1 MKNVYEVLRQK
12 EADRQRIE
20 SEIEALR
27 VVIPLLEEKSNQAE
41 SDRGQYARDA
51 SSDTKATAEPVNEGE
66 RAPGGS
72 WWKLAS
78 H

>member
-1 MKNVYEVLRQK
+1 MKDVYEVLRQK
-12 EADRQRIE
+12 EADRLRIQ

-27 VVIPLLEEKSNQAE
+27 IVIPLLDEKMNQTDLNGGRQAE
-41 SDRGQYARDA
+41 ESSTDA
-51 SSDTKATAEPVNEGE
+51 NDAVETVNNGDKAS
-66 RAPGGS
+66 GGG

>member
-12 EADRQRIE
+12 EADILRIQ

-27 VVIPLLEEKSNQAE
+27 IVIPLLDEKSNQVE
-41 SDRGQYARDA
+41 SESGRQAGDLSEDA
-51 SSDTKATAEPVNEGE
+51 NDAAQTVKNGDKAS
-66 RAPGGS
+66 GG